1 MEYYGEGDEEND
13 SAGDRV
19 VYQVEESWSDK
30 TYQAYCPEL
39 ILLGFGNTPEEAKEA
54 LQLEVRSYLEDC
66 DRLGVLED
74 VLIEAGF
81 YDDGDRWVS
90 NAVIPAHEPKIV
102 MLDNETGLIEGLQ
115 GFAPEIPPA
124 PPL

>member
-1 MEYYGEGDEEND
+1 MEDDGEID
-13 SAGDRV
+13 SPGDRV
-19 VYQVEESWSDK
+19 VYQVEESRSGN

-39 ILLGFGNTPEEAKEA
+39 ILLGFGDTPEEAKEA
-54 LQLEVRSYLEDC
+54 LQMEVSTYLEDC
-66 DRLGVLED
+66 DRLGILED

-90 NAVIPAHEPKIV
+90 NAVTPAHEPNIV
-102 MLDNETGLIEGLQ
+102 MLDSETGLMEGLL
-115 GFAPEIPPA
+115 GLIPEDPPE

>member
-1 MEYYGEGDEEND
+1 LENDGEND
-13 SAGDRV
+13 SPGDRV
-19 VYQVEESWSDK
+19 VYQVEESRSGS

-39 ILLGFGNTPEEAKEA
+39 ILLGFGDTPEEAKVA
-54 LQLEVRSYLEDC
+54 LQREVGTYLEDC
-66 DRLGVLED
+66 DRLGILED

-90 NAVIPAHEPKIV
+90 NAVVPAHEPKIL
-102 MLDNETGLIEGLQ
+102 MLDSETGLLEGLRELI
-115 GFAPEIPPA
+115 PEIPPD

>member
-1 MEYYGEGDEEND
+1 MVNDGESDGP
-13 SAGDRV
+13 GDRV
-19 VYQVEESWSDK
+19 VYQVEESLSGK

-39 ILLGFGNTPEEAKEA
+39 ILLGFGDTPEEAMEA
-54 LQLEVRSYLEDC
+54 LQREVSSYLEDC
-66 DRLGVLED
+66 DRLGILED

-90 NAVIPAHEPKIV
+90 DAVIPAREPKILT
-102 MLDNETGLIEGLQ
+102 LDSESGLLEGLE
-115 GFAPEIPPA
+115 GLMPGNPPG

>member
-1 MEYYGEGDEEND
+1 MVNDGESDGP
-13 SAGDRV
+13 GDRV
-19 VYQVEESWSDK
+19 VYQVEDSLSGK

-39 ILLGFGNTPEEAKEA
+39 ILLGFGDTPEKAKEA
-54 LQLEVRSYLEDC
+54 LQREVSSYLEDC
-66 DRLGVLED
+66 DRLGILED

-90 NAVIPAHEPKIV
+90 DAVIPAREPKIL
-102 MLDNETGLIEGLQ
+102 MLDSESGLLEGLMP
-115 GFAPEIPPA
+115 GNPPD

>member
-1 MEYYGEGDEEND
+1 MEDGGDNKT
-13 SAGDRV
+13 AGDRII
-19 VYQVEESWSDK
+19 YQVEESRSGK

-39 ILLGFGNTPEEAKEA
+39 IILGFGDTPEEAKEA
-54 LQLEVRSYLEDC
+54 LQREVSSYLEDC
-66 DRLGVLED
+66 DGLGILED

-90 NAVIPAHEPKIV
+90 DTVIPAREPKIV
-102 MLDNETGLIEGLQ
+102 MLDSESGLLEGLE
-115 GFAPEIPPA
+115 GLMPENPPD

>member
-1 MEYYGEGDEEND
+1 MEYDEEND
-13 SAGDRV
+13 SPGDRV
-19 VYQVEESWSDK
+19 VYQVEESRSGK

-39 ILLGFGNTPEEAKEA
+39 ILLGFGDTPGAAKEA
-54 LQLEVRSYLEDC
+54 LQLEVRFYLEDC

-81 YDDGDRWVS
+81 YYDGDRWVS

-115 GFAPEIPPA
+115 GIAPEIPPER
-124 PPL
+124 PL

>member
-1 MEYYGEGDEEND
+1 MVNDGKSEGP
-13 SAGDRV
+13 GDRV
-19 VYQVEESWSDK
+19 VYQVEESLSGK

-39 ILLGFGNTPEEAKEA
+39 ILLGFGDTPEEAKEA
-54 LQLEVRSYLEDC
+54 LQREVSSYLEDC
-66 DRLGVLED
+66 DRLGILED

-90 NAVIPAHEPKIV
+90 DAVIPAREPKILV
-102 MLDNETGLIEGLQ
+102 LDSKSGLLEGLE
-115 GFAPEIPPA
+115 GLMPGKPPD

>member
-1 MEYYGEGDEEND
+1 MVNDGESDGP
-13 SAGDRV
+13 GDRV
-19 VYQVEESWSDK
+19 VYQVEESLSGK

-39 ILLGFGNTPEEAKEA
+39 ILLGFGDTPEEAKEA
-54 LQLEVRSYLEDC
+54 LQREVSSYLEDC
-66 DRLGVLED
+66 DRLGILED

-90 NAVIPAHEPKIV
+90 DAVIPAREPKIV
-102 MLDNETGLIEGLQ
+102 MLDSESGLIDGLKRLMP
-115 GFAPEIPPA
+115 GNPPD